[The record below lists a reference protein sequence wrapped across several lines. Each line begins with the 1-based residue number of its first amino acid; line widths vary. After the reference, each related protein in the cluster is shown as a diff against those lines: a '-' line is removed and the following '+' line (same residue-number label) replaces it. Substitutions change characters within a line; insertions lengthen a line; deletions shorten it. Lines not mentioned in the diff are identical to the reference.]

1 MISYAT
7 NLISSRK
14 IDRDLVR
21 FAHCVFNH
29 DVPMKT
35 TEKKTVI
42 ITVLEKNEDRF
53 LRWAYENKI
62 LCNKIEKSNE

>member
-1 MISYAT
+1 
-7 NLISSRK
+7 
-14 IDRDLVR
+14 
-21 FAHCVFNH
+21 
-29 DVPMKT
+29 MKA